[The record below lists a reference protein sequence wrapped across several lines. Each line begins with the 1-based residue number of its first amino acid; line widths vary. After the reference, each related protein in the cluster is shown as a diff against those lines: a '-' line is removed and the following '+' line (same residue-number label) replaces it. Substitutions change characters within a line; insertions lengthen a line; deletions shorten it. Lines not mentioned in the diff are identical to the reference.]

1 MSRSIPALVKPE
13 LLVWA
18 RSSAGLSLDSEADL
32 ARIDSATLEEWESGH
47 DLPSISE
54 LRRLGEIYK
63 RPIAVFFL
71 AEPPKKFDAQREFRR
86 LAGVL
91 LGKETPEFLQAL
103 RWTLFRREAAME
115 VYRLSGEVPAS
126 LSASLDP
133 HTDPEVA
140 GQQVREL
147 LGISWDA
154 QLEWQSPHEALN
166 AWRAAMEARGV
177 LVFQTSDVALAEMRG
192 TCIPDEPLPAI
203 LLNGKDAPQG
213 RIFFLGPR
221 ICAPALSCWWA

>member
-18 RSSAGLSLDSEADL
+18 RSSAGLSLDSAADL
-32 ARIDSATLEEWESGH
+32 ARIDSTTLGEWESGH

-91 LGKETPEFLQAL
+91 PGKETPEFLQAL

-133 HTDPEVA
+133 HADPEVA

-166 AWRAAMEARGV
+166 TWRVAMEARGV

-221 ICAPALSCWWA
+221 ICAPALSCWRA